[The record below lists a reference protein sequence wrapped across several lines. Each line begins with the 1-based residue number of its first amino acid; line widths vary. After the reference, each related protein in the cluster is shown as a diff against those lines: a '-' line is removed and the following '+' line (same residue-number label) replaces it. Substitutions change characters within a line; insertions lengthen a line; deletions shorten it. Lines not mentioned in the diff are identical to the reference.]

1 MTFMGLWIDEQ
12 GNLIHYLN
20 GQKEIAQTHYM
31 DRNLRSILARNGVQF
46 MEEYDKLG
54 KYARLAIIILVFK
67 LIFIP

>member
-20 GQKEIAQTHYM
+20 GQKEQAQAYM

-54 KYARLAIIILVFK
+54 KYAWLAIIINFS
-67 LIFIP
+67 F